1 MNTPPLQVTVAALL
15 VGRTQAYGPN
25 GELSAIAKT
34 PVAGAVAIGP
44 NGLQGDQQGDTRHH
58 GGPDKAVHHYAAEHY
73 PYWHQQLPPAT
84 PQPLAA
90 SAFGENLSTT
100 GITEQDVCI
109 DDIFKLGTAVLQ
121 VSQARQPC
129 WKLNSRFG
137 VADMALRVQS
147 SGKTGWYYRV
157 LTPGH
162 AQAGDTLTLLER
174 PQPHWPL
181 SRLQHYLYTEP
192 LNPAA
197 LTDISLLPNLPTSWR
212 NLVQARLNTG
222 QLESWTRRMSTPAKQ

>member
-1 MNTPPLQVTVAALL
+1 MSPSILQVKVAAILT
-15 VGRTQAYGPN
+15 GCTQPYGPN

-34 PVAGAVAIGP
+34 AVDGAVAIGSS
-44 NGLQGDQQGDTRHH
+44 GLQGDQQGDTRHH
-58 GGPDKAVHHYAAEHY
+58 GGPDKAVHHYACEHY
-73 PYWHQQLPPAT
+73 AYWQRQLPQTAGRRW
-84 PQPLAA
+84 AA
-90 SAFGENLSTT
+90 STFGENLSTT

-129 WKLNSRFG
+129 WKLNIRFG

-157 LTPGH
+157 LTPGY
-162 AQAGDTLTLLER
+162 AQAGDTLALIER

-181 SRLQHYLYTEP
+181 SRLLHYLYTEP
-192 LNPAA
+192 LNLAA
-197 LTDISLLPNLPTSWR
+197 LTDISQLPNLPTSWR
-212 NLVQARLNTG
+212 QLVCARLNTG
-222 QLESWTRRMSTPAKQ
+222 QLESWTRRVSTPAKQ